1 MVDAKVVADR
11 LVETVERVVFGKRTV
26 VRHTVVALIGGGHVL
41 LEDVPGVG
49 KTMLARA
56 LAKSLGGSSRRIQFT
71 PDLLPADV
79 TGVTLYEPA
88 TGAFRFRPGPVFCN
102 VLLADEI
109 NRASPKTQSA
119 LLECMEEETVTV
131 DGEAHQVA
139 RPFLVMATQNP
150 VEFEGVYPLPES
162 QLDRFMM
169 RLHLGYP
176 GREHERTLLRRDPA
190 ADPLAGIEPV
200 VDLATVT
207 ECQQQVGQVHC
218 DQRIDDYLLDLIEA
232 TRRDERVR
240 LGASP
245 RAALALSTAAK
256 TLSLIDGRDYV
267 RPDDVQ
273 ELAPAVLAHRL
284 SLHAA
289 ARGTSGGAEAIVRD
303 LLARTPAP

>member
-26 VRHTVVALIGGGHVL
+26 VKQTVVALIAGGHVL

-56 LAKSLGGSSRRIQFT
+56 LARSVGGSSRRIQFT

-88 TGAFRFRPGPVFCN
+88 SGSFRFRPGPVFCN

-131 DGEAHQVA
+131 DGEVHRVA

-162 QLDRFMM
+162 QLDRFML

-176 GREHERTLLRRDPA
+176 GRDHERALLRRDPV
-190 ADPLAGIEPV
+190 ADPLADIEPV
-200 VDLATVT
+200 VDLATIT
-207 ECQQQVGQVHC
+207 ECQQQVAGIHC
-218 DQRIDDYLLDLIEA
+218 DQRVDDYLLDLVEA

-256 TLSLIDGRDYV
+256 AMALIEGRDFV
-267 RPDDVQ
+267 RPDDVRD
-273 ELAPAVLAHRL
+273 LAPAVLSHRL
-284 SLHAA
+284 ALHAA
-289 ARGTSGGAEAIVRD
+289 ARGTAGGCEAIVRD